1 MKNPDLEIC
10 SIIINHFSNQFNSYF
25 FLERFRSTTAKD
37 FNKEFMNIANANN
50 LIIPQNVLNIMQNN
64 C

>member
-1 MKNPDLEIC
+1 MQFIQNGLVTLRLC
-10 SIIINHFSNQFNSYF
+10 NQFNSYF
-25 FLERFRSTTAKD
+25 FLERFRYTTAKY